1 MTKKDFLI
9 VALIMMIFLL
19 MILTFMLVNNIL

>member
-19 MILTFMLVNNIL
+19 MILTFILVKNIF